1 MAMNIN
7 SCLTLESNV
16 TNHSQLLV
24 RSFKLNSGENM
35 SIQLEKCIKS
45 RRRTQGIILTIGGIL
60 VCLLGFIFSSND
72 WSPKRS
78 FLGNIGSAKII
89 VIKGKHVLLKK
100 HSEILEE
107 FDLAQDW
114 QNVDKYELKG
124 RLAIPLKFIL
134 AVGVVLAGVGIALIA
149 IDS

>member
-1 MAMNIN
+1 
-7 SCLTLESNV
+7 
-16 TNHSQLLV
+16 
-24 RSFKLNSGENM
+24 M